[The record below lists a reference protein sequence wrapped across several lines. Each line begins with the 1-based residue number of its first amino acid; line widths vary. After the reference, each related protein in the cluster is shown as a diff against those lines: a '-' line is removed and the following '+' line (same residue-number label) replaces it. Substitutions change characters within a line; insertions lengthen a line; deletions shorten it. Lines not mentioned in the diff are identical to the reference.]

1 MICLEIALAS
11 VMYSSFPM
19 YWNEYRKSEEK
30 HKINNMSEGLTF
42 ALTREQIR
50 PFDVNG

>member
-1 MICLEIALAS
+1 MICFEIALAS
-11 VMYSSFPM
+11 AMYSLVPM

-42 ALTREQIR
+42 APAREQIS
-50 PFDVNG
+50 PVDVNG